1 MAIRSSTTTSPLGC
15 GGKRR
20 RLSEL
25 LGKEPH
31 GGEANDGQDGMSVRI
46 LASSRRGENFGG
58 WPLPAAHVTERP
70 PRGTRL
76 NARQTKTLLPGG
88 GSWSKFMAS
97 AKLEII
103 RHGAA
108 RASVPA
114 ERRLCTDMQRPLRS
128 HATKISGGT
137 SRRRRKASIQLSVGN
152 EAVNYP
158 RGDAEARRASD
169 GL

>member
-1 MAIRSSTTTSPLGC
+1 
-15 GGKRR
+15 
-20 RLSEL
+20 
-25 LGKEPH
+25 
-31 GGEANDGQDGMSVRI
+31 
-46 LASSRRGENFGG
+46 
-58 WPLPAAHVTERP
+58 
-70 PRGTRL
+70 
-76 NARQTKTLLPGG
+76 
-88 GSWSKFMAS
+88 MAS

-114 ERRLCTDMQRPLRS
+114 ERRLCSDMRRSVPLRS
-128 HATKISGGT
+128 HAMKISGGT